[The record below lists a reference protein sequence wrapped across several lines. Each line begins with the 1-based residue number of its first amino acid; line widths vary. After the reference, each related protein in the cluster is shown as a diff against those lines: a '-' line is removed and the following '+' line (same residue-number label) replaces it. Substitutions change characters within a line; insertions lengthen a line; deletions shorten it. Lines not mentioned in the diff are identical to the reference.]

1 MKKYLSIKAPPG
13 KGNITLEEAID
24 AARRV
29 LANGTHARRD
39 AKASVKKSSKV
50 NSKKLSGSA
59 STPISQRIPR
69 SSK

>member
-1 MKKYLSIKAPPG
+1 MKKYLPIRTPPR

-24 AARRV
+24 AVRRV
-29 LANGTHARRD
+29 SSNGTHAPRD

-59 STPISQRIPR
+59 STPVSQGFPR